1 MSLLVRSFLAD
12 AHPESR
18 IRARAL
24 PAGELPEDLAAK
36 MDRFERRFVR
46 KMGDSPAVVRVH
58 SRDFSLMYRSMGP
71 AACFVASKPD
81 GHILGASCMA
91 CLRLRMPRG
100 RVRRATMSANM
111 LVLPE
116 ARHGSA
122 LARLIGA
129 SFRWTVPRAFAS
141 FSIIPE
147 GSLSRPERFLPRLGL
162 PSFTEFTGIVLVSF
176 STDHADDAAA
186 REIEVVDEARV
197 RAMHR
202 GFTRGMIAA
211 AGGTP
216 AMRSKREPI
225 WIALR
230 DGSACACIEDYEA
243 AKRHEYIEGPGEL
256 TMNHASFFG
265 YRDHAAAGRL
275 VRAAL
280 AISAR
285 QGVQRLQFAVDR
297 SIENSVVA
305 SVAVPWD
312 FRFPMRLVGFA
323 VGGMPRAPWS
333 LNSTE
338 I

>member
-24 PAGELPEDLAAK
+24 PAGVLPDDLAMK

-58 SRDFSLMYRSMGP
+58 ARDFSLMYRSMGP
-71 AACFVASKPD
+71 AACFIATKPD
-81 GHILGASCMA
+81 GHILGASCMS

-100 RVRRATMSANM
+100 YVRRATVSANM
-111 LVLPE
+111 SVLPE
-116 ARHGSA
+116 ARHGA
-122 LARLIGA
+122 TLARLVGA

-141 FSIIPE
+141 FSVIPE

-162 PSFTEFTGIVLVSF
+162 PGFSEFTGMTLVSF
-176 STDHADDAAA
+176 AAESADDAAA
-186 REIEVVDEARV
+186 GEIEVVGEARV

-202 GFTRGMIAA
+202 TFTRGMIAA
-211 AGGTP
+211 VGGTP
-216 AMRSKREPI
+216 SMRSKRDPM

-230 DGSACACIEDYEA
+230 DGSACGCIEDYEA

-256 TMNHASFFG
+256 TMNHVSFLG
-265 YRDHAAAGRL
+265 YRDHASAGRL

-280 AISAR
+280 AITAR

-297 SIENSVVA
+297 SIEDALVAGVSV
-305 SVAVPWD
+305 PCD
-312 FRFPMRLVGFA
+312 FRFPMRVVGFA
-323 VGGMPRAPWS
+323 LGAMPRAPWS
-333 LNSTE
+333 LNSSE